1 MMDSAVITDRFLEL
15 IAERE
20 VQAALFTT
28 YTFEPD
34 FFELEVIPLL
44 LSQKMAYS
52 TDDRVKSLMVREN
65 LREADIP
72 IDVY

>member
-1 MMDSAVITDRFLEL
+1 MERAVVTERLLEL

-34 FFELEVIPLL
+34 FFELEVVPVLL
-44 LSQKMAYS
+44 K
-52 TDDRVKSLMVREN
+52 
-65 LREADIP
+65 
-72 IDVY
+72 